1 MRIANY
7 RRSARARGRCARIA
21 FRDLAAIQPPRF
33 KGTDP
38 STTLVS
44 DATNPEQGRMGTGEG
59 VLSICISPLER
70 YLSGSVS
77 ISSFSSWKTCKTQV
91 PIWLYRWTIHV
102 PFPSWSE
109 ISLEIYIYIYIY
121 ISIVSKTMTQSW
133 NLLNPESFDT
143 WRFERN
149 FSLVPVSSI
158 TFVGIREQFLE
169 TFRTFTMIETQ
180 KCDIGGISLSLEDG
194 TKQTTD
200 GGAENV
206 WYLVTWSWKGND
218 DERQQEEGRKIQRVY
233 THIRIGIPLR
243 RWSMTGNAT
252 RWTGLRGCSQRESS
266 EFVGEPDLEWLF
278 KVEPAC
284 N

>member
-109 ISLEIYIYIYIY
+109 IPLEIYIYIYIY
-121 ISIVSKTMTQSW
+121 
-133 NLLNPESFDT
+133 LD
-143 WRFERN
+143 RFE
-149 FSLVPVSSI
+149 
-158 TFVGIREQFLE
+158 
-169 TFRTFTMIETQ
+169 
-180 KCDIGGISLSLEDG
+180 
-194 TKQTTD
+194 
-200 GGAENV
+200 
-206 WYLVTWSWKGND
+206 ND
-218 DERQQEEGRKIQRVY
+218 DSKLKLVEPREFRYLAVWKKFQSSSRFVDYVRRDTRAISRDFQDFHDDRNSKMWHWGDFPFAGRWNEADD
-233 THIRIGIPLR
+233 R
-243 RWSMTGNAT
+243 RWS
-252 RWTGLRGCSQRESS
+252 RER
-266 EFVGEPDLEWLF
+266 VIPRYLVLEG
-278 KVEPAC
+278 
-284 N
+284 